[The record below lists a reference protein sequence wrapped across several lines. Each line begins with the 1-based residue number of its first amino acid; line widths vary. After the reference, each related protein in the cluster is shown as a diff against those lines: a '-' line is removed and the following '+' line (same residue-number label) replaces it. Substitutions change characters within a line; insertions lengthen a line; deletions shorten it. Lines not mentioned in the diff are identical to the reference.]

1 MKQNAHYRRLRSACS
16 RESIRDTSALELL
29 PGVHLVE
36 AQREKRREKKEKKP
50 ERERERQRDG
60 LGARSPI
67 FSFVVFCAA
76 PQLTE
81 RLEEASS
88 ARGRTSNA
96 SEDLT
101 RSSCDHN
108 GNGNENVAKQEINQ

>member
-50 ERERERQRDG
+50 ERERDREMG
-60 LGARSPI
+60 LVQGAL
-67 FSFVVFCAA
+67 FF
-76 PQLTE
+76 
-81 RLEEASS
+81 
-88 ARGRTSNA
+88 
-96 SEDLT
+96 
-101 RSSCDHN
+101 RSSFFALRPN
-108 GNGNENVAKQEINQ
+108 

>member
-50 ERERERQRDG
+50 ERERERW
-60 LGARSPI
+60 AWCKEPY
-67 FSFVVFCAA
+67 FFVRRFLRCA
-76 PQLTE
+76 PP
-81 RLEEASS
+81 
-88 ARGRTSNA
+88 N
-96 SEDLT
+96 
-101 RSSCDHN
+101 
-108 GNGNENVAKQEINQ
+108 